1 VGRIDGLRKRKGG
14 SMGDW
19 DPRENMGRI
28 PYYFKF
34 KSGGW
39 VETNTIPDWV
49 RNASDAPKKTNIP
62 ANGSV
67 EATFTGDS
75 LEYKI
80 VTKPL
85 PRGAGT
91 YTEQEYYVRI
101 NDR

>member
-1 VGRIDGLRKRKGG
+1 MV
-14 SMGDW
+14 DW
-19 DPRENMGRI
+19 DPKENMGRI
-28 PYYFKF
+28 PYYLKF

-39 VETNTIPDWV
+39 VEVDTIPKWV
-49 RNASDAPKKTNIP
+49 RNASDPPKKTNIP

-67 EATFTGDS
+67 EATFVGDS

-80 VTKPL
+80 VTKRL

-101 NDR
+101 KNH